1 MDIEQLKKAY
11 EALEMLHA
19 LNLPVSEEQLR
30 GISELEKQYI
40 HENVIPALKN
50 EIAPFYSSMRG
61 DSAFT
66 VKYEQN
72 KISIYINERKKI
84 NNWND
89 ISNKAYSNKVDV
101 KSDINVGTNIRWRLS
116 GEIGKVIELRNT
128 GINRSIVI
136 KFSNGSVRVYND
148 NPLNYD
154 IIE

>member
-40 HENVIPALKN
+40 HENVIPALKY

-72 KISIYINERKKI
+72 KISIHINERKKI

>member
-30 GISELEKQYI
+30 GISELEKKYI

-50 EIAPFYSSMRG
+50 EIAPFISSMRG

-101 KSDINVGTNIRWRLS
+101 KSDINVGNNIRWRLS
-116 GEIGKVIELRNT
+116 GVIGKVIELRNT

>member
-30 GISELEKQYI
+30 GISELEKNYI

-72 KISIYINERKKI
+72 KISIHINERKKI